1 VRLSSG
7 LPLAPSF
14 ASEQSQ
20 RVAGSDLLE
29 LTHSLR
35 RLQNHWD
42 VKIDS
47 ASVRESL
54 KTVMTQEVNTGILV
68 KVRALVPLGR
78 ALPSR
83 VTLRRRRWRRR

>member
-1 VRLSSG
+1 MRLSSG

-20 RVAGSDLLE
+20 GVVGSDIME
-29 LTHSLR
+29 LTLIPR
-35 RLQNHWD
+35 PLQNHWD